1 MSGNLQKYT
10 KAAVYVDGALLSEEA
25 SVTIKR
31 VTGAQVVKT
40 VAKGFA
46 GVSPGAPMLTISVEN
61 AVPSADFELNPGD
74 YMTELDAAEL
84 TIFAAGSTLTS
95 KGFILE
101 DNFSHAVETQSKLT
115 FEFTGQFADW
125 E

>member
-1 MSGNLQKYT
+1 MAGNLQLYA
-10 KAAVYVDGALLSEEA
+10 KASVYVDGSLLSEEA

-31 VTGAQVVKT
+31 TTGAQVVKT

-74 YMTELDAAEL
+74 YMTNLDVVEV
-84 TIFAAGSTLTS
+84 TIFAAGNTLTS

-101 DNFSHAVETQSKLT
+101 DNFSHAAETQSKLT
-115 FEFTGQFADW
+115 FEYTGQYADW
-125 E
+125 Q